1 MSLSKTGFIDLNKI
15 LNPLNFKGY
24 RGLALKQKDL
34 QKIDEFQEQLKLEIN
49 KNTNFD
55 LKKSGVVY

>member
-1 MSLSKTGFIDLNKI
+1 MSLSKTGFINLTSI

-34 QKIDEFQEQLKLEIN
+34 QKIDEFQEKLKLEVSR
-49 KNTNFD
+49 NTN
-55 LKKSGVVY
+55 LEIKKSGVVY